1 MRATL
6 ALNGLKSDME
16 RSLGLLESLS
26 TPKEVTRNRLKFDE
40 ASLLKYY
47 GNIKDSRD
55 TVSLSS
61 GLNASKDVQKDLLRA
76 KDVGQQKSVAF
87 IEERQKQKK
96 VAFYNQIKKK
106 KKKKKSLTSLNLKK
120 TLKIKD
126 KDVIIRGDHD
136 LFGRMLILQ
145 EKRGN
150 RKSAHFTSPNF
161 LIEAILHI

>member
-87 IEERQKQKK
+87 IEERLKHNK
-96 VAFYNQIKKK
+96 VAFYDLIKKK
-106 KKKKKSLTSLNLKK
+106 KKKKKNAHAFKFK
-120 TLKIKD
+120 ED
-126 KDVIIRGDHD
+126 Y
-136 LFGRMLILQ
+136 Q
-145 EKRGN
+145 N
-150 RKSAHFTSPNF
+150 QRKGCNYQR
-161 LIEAILHI
+161 

>member
-87 IEERQKQKK
+87 IEERLKHNK
-96 VAFYNQIKKK
+96 VEFYYLNKKK